1 MPSWTHNFKSFLNLF
16 LQSHCPLC
24 QRSTSDALCQ
34 YCARQL
40 QNCAQKNPCG
50 SWQGEIPVFA
60 WGVYGG
66 SLKRAIAVMKYDNQP
81 DIARMLGVWLGEA
94 WLSNSPHCHT
104 QLLVVP
110 IPMHPQKQKQRGYNQ
125 AALIAESFCQTTKLK
140 LKLNGLK
147 RVRETQAQF
156 GLSMSEREKNL
167 AEAFAVGQEFRS
179 PCPDIPLLLV
189 DDIYTTGATT
199 KSAVQTLRQSGITVL
214 GLAAVAIAVKDQHT
228 SS

>member
-1 MPSWTHNFKSFLNLF
+1 MPSWTDHFQSLLNLF

-24 QRSTSDALCQ
+24 QRSTSDTLCE

-40 QNCAQKNPCG
+40 QNCGQKNPCA
-50 SWQGEIPVFA
+50 SWQGGIPVFG

-66 SLKRAIAVMKYDNQP
+66 SLKRAIAVMKYENQP
-81 DIARMLGVWLGEA
+81 NIARMLGTWLGEA
-94 WLSNSPHCHT
+94 WLLHSPQRHT

-140 LKLNGLK
+140 LKLNALE

-167 AEAFAVGQEFRS
+167 AEAFTIGKEFRDRS
-179 PCPDIPLLLV
+179 PSTSVLLV

-199 KSAVQTLRQSGITVL
+199 KSAVQTLHQSGIKVL
-214 GLAAVAIAVKDQHT
+214 GLAAVAIAIKDQHT